1 MQLVPHA
8 KEKDKTL
15 RLGMLV
21 AEREKC
27 VQHANI
33 KWVPILYAVAAGLFN
48 VATSDG
54 GSLRSQTVA

>member
-1 MQLVPHA
+1 
-8 KEKDKTL
+8 
-15 RLGMLV
+15 MLV
-21 AEREKC
+21 AEREKR

-54 GSLRSQTVA
+54 GSLRSQTVAKVSRVDCSDS